1 MQIRARL
8 IIGCSLLLVNLGLFA
23 DDYSDLFRAAA
34 AYAQQGNYEEAL
46 SKYNA
51 ALVIRPGSIE
61 ALNNVAAMYYEL
73 RKYQNAFDTVSPI
86 WAGHPELKSAALI
99 AGMSAVQCNRPKEA
113 IAPLRRLLET
123 DANNRDALL
132 ALASAQ
138 LALNDY
144 VEAVQIYERQTAQS
158 PNDSTA
164 WYGQAICYEHLAENA
179 SKALAEMPDGAAYS
193 KRLLGEYLQNTGDRV
208 LAREAFGQSEA
219 LSSSASPE
227 ALKQYEIARDLAQK
241 SQHSFERLFQN
252 APDSWQADLFLG
264 DVDRQQGKLDSALA
278 HYKKA
283 ADKQPGNP
291 GPLLGLGTTYWESG
305 NYERASFYLRQTL
318 ALNPNAKQA
327 AFELANIAVRRHA
340 DAEAIPLLKQYLAV
354 QSDALAARADLG
366 RAYSHL
372 GRYAEAVPELMQA
385 AASDERGDVHYELFT
400 ALKKL
405 GRNEEAQAALKESL
419 TLKQAQ
425 LKREQRLRTGQ

>member
-8 IIGCSLLLVNLGLFA
+8 MIGCSLLLVNVGVFA
-23 DDYSDLFRAAA
+23 DDYADLFRAAA
-34 AYAQQGNYEEAL
+34 AYAQQGKYAEAL
-46 SKYNA
+46 SKYKA
-51 ALVIRPGSIE
+51 ALVIRPGSTE
-61 ALNNVAAMYYEL
+61 ALNNLAVMYYEL
-73 RKYQNAFDTVSPI
+73 RKYPEAFATASPI
-86 WAGHPELKSAALI
+86 WASHPELKSAALI

-113 IAPLRRLLET
+113 IGPLHRLLES
-123 DANNRDALL
+123 DPNNRDALL
-132 ALASAQ
+132 ALASAH
-138 LALNDY
+138 LALNDFD
-144 VEAVQIYERQTAQS
+144 EAVQIYGQQTAQS

-164 WYGQAICYEHLAENA
+164 WYGQAICYEHMAENA
-179 SKALAEMPDGAAYS
+179 SKTLAGMPGGAAYS
-193 KRLLGEYLQNTGDRV
+193 KRLLGEYLQNTGDPI

-219 LSSSASPE
+219 LTSAASPE

-241 SQHSFERLFQN
+241 SQHSFERLFQI

-305 NYERASFYLRQTL
+305 NYDRASFYLRQTL

-372 GRYAEAVPELMQA
+372 GRYAEAVPELIKA
-385 AASDERGDVHYELFT
+385 AASDERGEIHYELFV
-400 ALKKL
+400 ALKKV

-419 TLKQAQ
+419 ALKDAQ
-425 LKREQRLRTGQ
+425 LKREQRLRSGQ